1 MPRISLSGKSFSSP
15 STPSS
20 GSVSGRRPRS
30 APLLPRWAFPPFA
43 WLVVGMLLVEVLA
56 GLALKTHPSAIVT
69 MPIRVAGLITSFV
82 VCYVM
87 LGVLKSV

>member
-1 MPRISLSGKSFSSP
+1 MPRISAGQILFLAINAIIGLCVGTAAALSP
-15 STPSS
+15 
-20 GSVSGRRPRS
+20 
-30 APLLPRWAFPPFA
+30 AFAALQIPTFA
-43 WLVVGMLLVEVLA
+43 WLVVGMLIVEVLA

-69 MPIRVAGLITSFV
+69 MPTRVAGLMTSFV